1 MSSHCTHTQR
11 FFWHKARSYARIP
24 KLKSSEF
31 FGRTGQ
37 LIVAEAKELQLCQL
51 PELGRDGACQCIF
64 GHKTISGRL
73 VYQPINLSKKVL
85 TSQFVPIQLQV
96 HQGGAEAEFRRNV
109 ACAARRSFLV
119 RGTLVY
125 QTGEMSTKLTY
136 RSAGY
141 SRDRDY
147 S

>member
-1 MSSHCTHTQR
+1 MAPANAFPATEHSAVDSYNQNYNQVS
-11 FFWHKARSYARIP
+11 FW
-24 KLKSSEF
+24 
-31 FGRTGQ
+31 RTGQ
-37 LIVAEAKELQLCQL
+37 LIVVEVKVHQPGQL
-51 PELGRDGACQCIF
+51 PNLGRDGACQRIF

-125 QTGEMSTKLTY
+125 HAGHYEHKTCVPVKLLTW
-136 RSAGY
+136 R
-141 SRDRDY
+141 
-147 S
+147 